1 MKKFLA
7 LYMADA
13 TGMADMMRNSTPEQ
27 QKVDRG
33 VDEMDG
39 R

>member
-13 TGMADMMRNSTPEQ
+13 TGMADMMRNSAPEQ
-27 QKVDRG
+27 GDRG
-33 VDEMDG
+33 VDEMD
-39 R
+39 RR